1 MDTVMFKVMA
11 FDEPPEFGG
20 EDRLVGW
27 LVSRSDQI
35 DSLWGDDELFFQHQR
50 MDDDIME
57 RPHYFDWLQFWPKG
71 KFNETPLADPA
82 PPVKCPFF
90 YLFE

>member
-20 EDRLVGW
+20 EDRLAGW

-35 DSLWGDDELFFQHQR
+35 DSRWGDDELFF
-50 MDDDIME
+50 
-57 RPHYFDWLQFWPKG
+57 
-71 KFNETPLADPA
+71 
-82 PPVKCPFF
+82 
-90 YLFE
+90 